1 MLIRAAAGAAA
12 DAALRSEKVVM
23 DKKRAGQLI
32 NANRASFL
40 VAGGGIAAWAPMIPY
55 VQERFALDPQQLGLL
70 LLCIGIG
77 SFCSMPLTGFLASRL
92 GCRTLIYSG
101 VCVLS
106 ACLIAITLVQQIYV
120 MAAVL
125 FIFGIS
131 SVILDVTSNIN
142 AARVELMV
150 GRPIMSGLHGLYSVG
165 GFAGSLSVTFALSA
179 GSALPVT
186 GCIAAALCLAVVFAG
201 CRHVLTAANA
211 AVEGESADG
220 TGRALHPL
228 VLLIGVLCFI
238 MFMTEGSMLDWSGV
252 FLNKERGVS
261 IEHAGYGYA
270 AFAIAMTIFRLT
282 GDKIVSMLGRRRT
295 LCTGTLLIFCGYSL
309 AVMIPHPLTTLC
321 GFFMIGMGASN
332 VVPQLI
338 SYTVSIKS
346 VSINAAVTVV
356 NAIGFTG
363 ILCGPALIGFAAQH
377 IGLPQT
383 FMVMSAFVLMVG
395 IIVFT
400 VMRPVKHK
408 TAA

>member
-1 MLIRAAAGAAA
+1 
-12 DAALRSEKVVM
+12 M

-142 AARVELMV
+142 AARVDLMV

-270 AFAIAMTIFRLT
+270 AFAIAMTICRLT
-282 GDKIVSMLGRRRT
+282 GDKIVATLGRRRV
-295 LCTGTLLIFCGYSL
+295 LVMGAIFAAAGIAL
-309 AVMIPHPLTTLC
+309 AVMVPHPMVSLV
-321 GFFMIGMGASN
+321 GFGMVGVGAAN
-332 VVPQLI
+332 LVPQTI
-338 SYTVSIKS
+338 SY
-346 VSINAAVTVV
+346 AATERRVPIARAILIV
-356 NAIGFTG
+356 NAIGYIG
-363 ILCGPALIGFAAQH
+363 GLLGPALIGFVAH
-377 IGLPQT
+377 RIGLEET
-383 FMVMSAFVLMVG
+383 FLLLACLVLVVSIISYFFVRSGSIAEL
-395 IIVFT
+395 
-400 VMRPVKHK
+400 
-408 TAA
+408 TAQA